1 MRTELQ
7 QQVTK
12 FDLSLTF
19 DIKAKAVNLAAI
31 LKHADEFFGPL
42 ASHFDETD
50 VWIRRNWQT
59 MKDHGYQCSDSP
71 TPRCAVE
78 FAHPVLRNLD
88 TTNCVGHY
96 SLSEFTFKCLFTSR
110 CWNFAQSGG
119 WGIKSVLADG
129 NFPGWDVS
137 QLSKYDQRLNAAIAE
152 IVAYTPA
159 STDCESFRLG
169 LIASQNWKQF
179 PNLSTL
185 FHLVWPQF
193 FPVHYDKHKDGYS
206 QSAGMRRLLN
216 AIASKLD
223 LKLNGLDLSQDYSAY
238 SAVYRLLLAVYDQ
251 YLQNHPERTPPHFDY
266 LTQLLAARE
275 EADAEELLLMK
286 QALVLYGVPGTSK
299 THYAEVELLP
309 AVADSNNHV
318 KKIQFHSGYSY
329 ADLMIGIRPES
340 DPANKAT
347 LTYPVKPGILYR
359 LAAEAANALTN
370 YGDDRFGDG
379 TRVLHP
385 ESNPETDDE
394 VFVDERKPI
403 RYALLI
409 DEINRADLA
418 RVFGEVMYC
427 IEYRGKKIQLP
438 HVLPNGTVGVESALT
453 PGKMIA
459 DPFDCGRNFYLP
471 KNLYIV
477 GTMNQ
482 ADRSIGAFDAA
493 LRRRFA
499 WYPMN
504 FSPVRL
510 HAMLLGN
517 GIDPK
522 AIEAFVSLASRLN
535 AMVAVGT
542 ITAPNGTLKLPLS
555 AEHTI
560 GHTYFAEVRKIMKSS
575 GQSQSS
581 ITPLH
586 RERLWLYSIGPLL
599 EDALGYEAPVHAKA
613 LNELKDLFIGKQS

>member
-1 MRTELQ
+1 M
-7 QQVTK
+7 
-12 FDLSLTF
+12 
-19 DIKAKAVNLAAI
+19 
-31 LKHADEFFGPL
+31 
-42 ASHFDETD
+42 
-50 VWIRRNWQT
+50 
-59 MKDHGYQCSDSP
+59 
-71 TPRCAVE
+71 
-78 FAHPVLRNLD
+78 
-88 TTNCVGHY
+88 
-96 SLSEFTFKCLFTSR
+96 
-110 CWNFAQSGG
+110 
-119 WGIKSVLADG
+119 LADG
-129 NFPGWDVS
+129 HFPGWDVS
-137 QLSKYDQRLNAAIAE
+137 QLSTYDQRLNAAIAE

-223 LKLNGLDLSQDYSAY
+223 LKLNGLDLSRDYSAY

-299 THYAEVELLP
+299 THFAKNELLP
-309 AVADSNNHV
+309 AVADKSHV
-318 KKIQFHSGYSY
+318 KTIQFHSGYSY

-340 DPANKAT
+340 DPTNKAT

-359 LAAEAANALTN
+359 LAAEAANALTI
-370 YGDDRFGDG
+370 YGVDTFGDG
-379 TRVLHP
+379 TRVLHA
-385 ESNPETDDE
+385 ESTPETDDE
-394 VFVDERKPI
+394 MLVDKRKPI
-403 RYALLI
+403 RYVLLI

-427 IEYRGKKIQLP
+427 IEYRGEDETIQLP

-453 PGKMIA
+453 PGKMVA
-459 DPFDCGRNFYLP
+459 DPFDGGRNFFLP

-482 ADRSIGAFDAA
+482 ADRSVGAFDAA

-510 HAMLLGN
+510 HAMLLGYA
-517 GIDPK
+517 IDPK
-522 AIEAFVSLASRLN
+522 AIESFVALASSLN
-535 AMVAVGT
+535 ALIAAGAT
-542 ITAPNGTLKLPLS
+542 TPGGKRELQQLS

-560 GHTYFAEVRKIMKSS
+560 GHTYFAEVRKVIKSS
-575 GQSQSS
+575 GPGPSS

-599 EDALGYEAPVHAKA
+599 EDALGYEAPVYTDA
-613 LNELKDLFIGKQS
+613 LNRLKSWFIGK

>member
-7 QQVTK
+7 QQVTR
-12 FDLSLTF
+12 F
-19 DIKAKAVNLAAI
+19 DIPLIFDINAKAVNLADIFKNAN
-31 LKHADEFFGPL
+31 EFFGPL
-42 ASHFDETD
+42 ASHFDESD
-50 VWIRRNWQT
+50 IWIKRNWQT
-59 MKDHGYQCSDSP
+59 MKDHGYQCGDSP
-71 TPRCAVE
+71 APRCAVE
-78 FAHPVLRNLD
+78 FVQPVLHNLD
-88 TTNCVGHY
+88 TTHCVGQY

-137 QLSKYDQRLNAAIAE
+137 QLSTYGQRLNAAIAA
-152 IVAYTPA
+152 VAAYTPA
-159 STDCESFRLG
+159 STDCETFRLA
-169 LIASQNWKQF
+169 LINSNKWTWY

-193 FPVHYDKHKDGYS
+193 FPVHYDANLAGYS
-206 QSAGMRRLLN
+206 QTAGMRRLLI

-223 LKLNGLDLSQDYSAY
+223 LRLNGLDLSRDYSAY
-238 SAVYRLLLAVYDQ
+238 SAVYRLLLVIYDQ

-299 THYAEVELLP
+299 THYAKEELLP
-309 AVADSNNHV
+309 AVSDKNHV

-340 DPANKAT
+340 DSANKAT

-359 LAAEAANALTN
+359 LAAEAASALTT
-370 YGDDRFGDG
+370 YGVDTFGDG
-379 TRVLHP
+379 TRDLRL
-385 ESNPETDDE
+385 ESISETDDE
-394 VFVDERKPI
+394 MLVDKRKTI
-403 RYALLI
+403 RYVLLI

-427 IEYRGKKIQLP
+427 IEYRGKDDAIQLP

-453 PGKMIA
+453 PGKMVA
-459 DPFDCGRNFYLP
+459 DPFDGGRNFYLP

-510 HAMLLGN
+510 HVMLLGH
-517 GIDPK
+517 GVDPK
-522 AIEAFVSLASRLN
+522 AIEAFVALASRLN
-535 AMVAVGT
+535 AMIAAGT
-542 ITAPNGTLKLPLS
+542 VPSGVLKLPLS

-560 GHTYFAEVRKIMKSS
+560 GHTYFAEVHKIMKSS
-575 GQSQSS
+575 GQSQNA
-581 ITPLH
+581 INPLH

-599 EDALGYEAPVHAKA
+599 EDALGYEAQIHTMA
-613 LNELKDLFIGKQS
+613 LNELKNFFVGKQS